1 MNKQNIKKAGV
12 LLAACLLVAALAL
25 LAIAGLRAKYVTT
38 VDLTGAVHFTAD
50 LAVDVTLL
58 EHKAERNSDGSY
70 KLHTTETVATNTYV
84 VMPGVDIPKD
94 PTITITTKSAIPAY
108 LYVEVVGEPPT
119 EVSYAMKSCWQK
131 LSISGRKVYVYQDSG
146 SYDLTD
152 ANGDGIIELE
162 ILENNKIIVSDKFDP
177 ASGSFNIN
185 FSAYLI
191 QISNDSGGNNELPE
205 TLFEQ
210 YYGTP

>member
-12 LLAACLLVAALAL
+12 LLAGCLLVAALAL
-25 LAIAGLRAKYVTT
+25 LAIADLRAKYVTT

-58 EHKAERNSDGSY
+58 EHKAERKSDGSY
-70 KLHTTETVATNTYV
+70 QLGGEWVDKNTYV

-108 LYVEVVGEPPT
+108 LYVEVVGAPPT
-119 EVSYAMKSCWQK
+119 GVSYAMKSYWQE
-131 LSISGRKVYVYQDSG
+131 LSIPDRKVYVYQNSG

-152 ANGDGIIELE
+152 ADDDGIIELE

-191 QISNDSGGNNELPE
+191 QISKDSGGNNELPE

-210 YYGTP
+210 YYGTL